1 MSIDSGGTVLT
12 PGLANFTKAAT
23 LHPGTY
29 YGGLKI
35 SGNGL
40 ITFLPGMYIFAGGG
54 LDYTASGG
62 MTGSGV
68 TFFNTSD
75 TYAAKKGSG
84 DCAAVALQGG
94 GSISLSGPASG
105 AYKNMLFWQDDACTV
120 AMKLA
125 GSGYTT
131 AGVIYLPKAQLNVS
145 GGGSLGA
152 LQIIVDSFQYTGS
165 SAITINYANYVP
177 ITPPTISLVE

>member
-1 MSIDSGGTVLT
+1 MLLPAVASLLVSVAVF
-12 PGLANFTKAAT
+12 LATSAGVVAGP
-23 LHPGTY
+23 LLLLIPP
-29 YGGLKI
+29 
-35 SGNGL
+35 L
-40 ITFLPGMYIFAGGG
+40 ITFLPGTYIFAGGG

-68 TFFNTSD
+68 TFFNTND
-75 TYAAKKGSG
+75 AYATKKGAG

-94 GSISLSGPASG
+94 GSISLSGPTSG
-105 AYKNMLFWQDDACTV
+105 TYKNMLFWQDDACTV

-152 LQIIVDSFQYTGS
+152 LQIIVDNFQYTGS
-165 SAITINYANYVP
+165 SAVTINYANYIP
-177 ITPPTISLVE
+177 ITPPAISLVE